1 MSDMEKRY
9 NESKA
14 PRVAEARQIPKLAVD
29 FVDMQDQWQKGWTND
44 QKKGDPTTF
53 TTKALDYY
61 NTEVKNISVPDG
73 YQPIEQGVQIN
84 RYTPEKKYF
93 VPGAPGN

>member
-9 NESKA
+9 NESNA
-14 PRVAEARQIPKLAVD
+14 PRVTEARQIPKLAVD
-29 FVDMQDQWQKGWTND
+29 FIDQTDEFQKGWTNG

-53 TTKALDYY
+53 TKKALDYY
-61 NTEVKNISVPDG
+61 NTEVKTVMIPDG
-73 YQPIEQGVQIN
+73 FQPTEQGIQLN
-84 RYTPEKKYF
+84 RYSPENKYF